1 MRAVLLALLL
11 TLLSLPMLAI
21 AGGDYVKVEASAFR
35 SVLKYDDIKGDTA
48 VPAFEMMTTPV
59 TNGEYLDF
67 VRVNP
72 QWQRDRVAPVYAT
85 RDHYLAQWKGL
96 LELGD
101 PVRPGQ
107 PVTNVSWFAASAY
120 CESQHARLPHWAE
133 WELVAAAD
141 ATRRDARS
149 DPAWRESILGWYSRP
164 ATAAPSDVGQSPAN
178 VYGMRDIN
186 GLIWEWTEDFAAM
199 LVSSDDRSQSE
210 ANRLKFCGAG
220 ALTTQDRENYAVLMR
235 VAMLSSLEG
244 ADSTSSLGFRC
255 VRDATVDAAR

>member
-1 MRAVLLALLL
+1 MRAALLVLLLAP
-11 TLLSLPMLAI
+11 TVAI
-21 AGGDYVKVEASAFR
+21 AGGDYVKVAASAFQ

-67 VRVNP
+67 VRANP

-85 RDHYLAQWKGL
+85 RDHYLAQWEAP
-96 LELGD
+96 LELGER
-101 PVRPGQ
+101 VRPEQ

-120 CESQHARLPHWAE
+120 CESQHARLPRWAE

-141 ATRRDARS
+141 ATRRDARG
-149 DPAWRESILGWYSRP
+149 DPAWRESILGWYARP
-164 ATAAPSDVGQSPAN
+164 ASAALADVGQSVAN
-178 VYGMRDIN
+178 IYGVHDIN

-199 LVSSDDRSQSE
+199 LVSSDDRSQSD

-220 ALTTQDRENYAVLMR
+220 ALTTRDRENYAVLMR

-255 VRDATVDAAR
+255 ARNSAADPAR